1 MIDSHLGTFNV
12 IFAVFKEWAN
22 VKLKDPSLL
31 NLSSNTSNL
40 LKSRIN
46 NLEKKE
52 VNLTEL

>member
-1 MIDSHLGTFNV
+1 MIHSHLGTFNV

-52 VNLTEL
+52 VDLTEL